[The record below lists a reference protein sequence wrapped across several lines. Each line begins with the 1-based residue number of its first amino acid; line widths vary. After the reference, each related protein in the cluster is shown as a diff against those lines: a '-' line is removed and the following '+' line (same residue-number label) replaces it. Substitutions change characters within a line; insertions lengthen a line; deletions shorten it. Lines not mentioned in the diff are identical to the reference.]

1 MDANAIKSL
10 EPRLATFLEPFGDCF
25 GRCESWASL
34 RHYLRGQLSDLPR
47 KSIEPIALA
56 SGVGPRSL
64 QQFLADAKW
73 DEDRLRDKIQQHVA
87 GGHNSPQLV
96 GQIDET
102 TYAKKGTKTPGI
114 KRQYCGSTG
123 KKDNC
128 VVSVHLSCSKPSG
141 YRVLLDAELFMPED
155 WAADEDRR
163 RESRIPVEMEY
174 RPKWKIALELLDRS
188 RSNGVRLDWLSFD
201 EGYGMIPEYHV
212 ELDRRGQRYVGEVP
226 KNFHGWCRPPAPLH
240 KRHHSARARRLK
252 STAAPASRA
261 DKLAAYSP
269 LFKNQPWATFYI
281 KESEKGPVVWEAK
294 AAAFHISHAGLP
306 GRPLW
311 LMVARNVLD
320 REEIKYF
327 VSNAAPDT
335 PIEEL
340 LRVGFSRAAIER
352 CFEDTKTEL
361 GMNHFEVRNYVSLKR
376 HLIISSLT
384 LLFLAEIQSQDV
396 KKKSGVNRVP
406 DATGCQRCDSGALH
420 ASPTSPGII

>member
-1 MDANAIKSL
+1 MDADAIKSL
-10 EPRLATFLEPFGDCF
+10 EPRLAAFLEPFSDCF
-25 GRCESWASL
+25 GRSESWASL
-34 RHYLRGQLSDLPR
+34 GHYLRGQLSDLPR
-47 KSIEPIALA
+47 KSIEPIAVA

-87 GGHNSPQLV
+87 AGHNSPQLV

-102 TYAKKGTKTPGI
+102 SYAKKGAKTPGI

-155 WAADEDRR
+155 WVADAPRR
-163 RESRIPVEMEY
+163 REGRIPTGMAY
-174 RPKWKIALELLDRS
+174 RPKWKIALELLDRG
-188 RSNGVRLDWLSFD
+188 RSNGVRLHWLSFG
-201 EGYGMIPEYHV
+201 EGYGMIPEYHA
-212 ELDRRGQRYVGEVP
+212 ELDRRGQQYIGEVP
-226 KNFHGWCRPPAPLH
+226 KNFHGWCRPPAPLY
-240 KRHHSARARRLK
+240 KQHHSARAGHFK
-252 STAAPASRA
+252 STAAAASRVA
-261 DKLAAYSP
+261 KLAAHSP
-269 LFKNQPWATFYI
+269 LFKKQPWATFYI
-281 KESEKGPVVWEAK
+281 KESQKGPVVWEAK
-294 AAAFHISHAGLP
+294 AAAFHISHAGAP

-327 VSNAAPDT
+327 VSNGTPDT
-335 PIEEL
+335 PLEEL
-340 LRVGFSRAAIER
+340 LKMGFSRAAIER

-361 GMNHFEVRNYVSLKR
+361 GMDHFEVRNYMSLKR

-396 KKKSGVNRVP
+396 KKQSGVDRVP
-406 DATGCQRCDSGALH
+406 DATGCLRCDSGALYG
-420 ASPTSPGII
+420 SPTG